1 MAKHIF
7 VTGGV
12 VSSLGKGITA
22 ASVGMLLGCRGL
34 KVALQKFDPY
44 LNVDPGTM
52 NPYQH
57 GELYVTDDGAET
69 DLDLGHYERFTGIE
83 THRACNYT
91 SGQIYSAVIAK
102 ERRGDYLGGTV
113 QVVPHITDE
122 IKAAV
127 RSVADDA
134 GDSKRGRSRLV
145 PPDVVITEVGGT
157 VGDIEGLP
165 FLEAIRQFG
174 LDEGQANVM
183 YIHVTLIVSVKAAG
197 EIKTKPTQH
206 SVMKLREIG
215 ITPDVLVCRCERPL
229 EEAIKK
235 KISLFTSV
243 ERRCVIEEPDVA
255 ETIYEVPFQF
265 IDQGL
270 DELIVQRLGL
280 KAGPLNL
287 GPWPEII
294 ETIRHPSG
302 SVRIGVVGKY
312 SELQDAYKSIYEALD
327 HGGIANNCKVQVKRI
342 LSEDVETAG
351 PEAELHD
358 VQGILVPGGFGLRGV
373 EGKIAAA
380 RYARTSQ
387 VPFLGLC
394 LGMQCAAIDFARNV
408 CGLEGADTT
417 ENRPGCPHPV
427 ICLMEEQKQ
436 VTQKGATMRLGGYP
450 CQLAEGSL
458 ARAAYGREEIR
469 ERHRHRYEFN
479 NDYRQVFTEHGMR
492 ITGVCPQGDLVEII
506 ELADHPWFVA
516 VQFHP
521 EFRSTPVR
529 PHPLFA
535 AFIGAALANGRKRGG
550 QQPAKIGRKQ

>member
-22 ASVGMLLGCRGL
+22 ASIGMLLGRRRL

-83 THRACNYT
+83 TSRACNYT
-91 SGQIYSAVIAK
+91 SGQIYSDVIAK

-127 RSVADDA
+127 RSVAD
-134 GDSKRGRSRLV
+134 GN
-145 PPDVVITEVGGT
+145 DVVITEIGGT

-165 FLEAIRQFG
+165 FLEAIRQFA
-174 LDEGQANVM
+174 LDAGRDNVM

-206 SVMKLREIG
+206 SVQKLREIG
-215 ITPDVLVCRCERPL
+215 ITPDVLVCRCEEPL
-229 EEAIKK
+229 GEAIKK

-243 ERRCVIEEPDVA
+243 TGRCVIEEPDVA
-255 ETIYEVPFQF
+255 DTIYEVPFQF

-270 DELIVQRLGL
+270 DQLIVERLGL
-280 KAGPLNL
+280 AGGPLDL

-294 ETIRHPSG
+294 ETIRRPYAT
-302 SVRIGVVGKY
+302 VRIAVVGKY

-327 HGGIANNCKVQVKRI
+327 HGGIAYKCRVKVKRV
-342 LSEDVETAG
+342 LSDDVQAG
-351 PEAELHD
+351 DPDALLGD

-380 RYARTSQ
+380 EYARKHK
-387 VPFLGLC
+387 VPYLGLC
-394 LGMQCAAIDFARNV
+394 LGMQCAVIEFARNV
-408 CGLEGADTT
+408 CGLTGADTV
-417 ENRPGCPHPV
+417 ENSPNTPHPV
-427 ICLMEEQKQ
+427 ICLMENQKRI
-436 VTQKGATMRLGGYP
+436 TQKGATMRLGGYP
-450 CQLAEGSL
+450 CRLAEGSL
-458 ARAAYGREEIR
+458 ALAAYGRQEIR

-479 NDYRQVFTEHGMR
+479 NGYRQAFIEHGMR
-492 ITGVCPQGDLVEII
+492 ITGICPDGDLAEII

-521 EFRSTPVR
+521 EFRSTPVK

-535 AFIGAALANGRKRGG
+535 AFIGAALDNGNKHRNRH
-550 QQPAKIGRKQ
+550 PAEAGRKQ

>member
-22 ASVGMLLGCRGL
+22 ASLGMLLGRRGL

-83 THRACNYT
+83 TSRNCNYT
-91 SGQIYSAVIAK
+91 SGQIYSSVIAK

-113 QVVPHITDE
+113 QVIPHITDE
-122 IKAAV
+122 IHAAV
-127 RSVADDA
+127 LSVADGA
-134 GDSKRGRSRLV
+134 
-145 PPDVVITEVGGT
+145 DVVITELGGT

-165 FLEAIRQFG
+165 FLEALRQFA
-174 LDEGQANVM
+174 LKEGHDNVM

-206 SVMKLREIG
+206 SAQKLREIG
-215 ITPDVLVCRCERPL
+215 ITPDVLVCRCEKPL
-229 EEAIKK
+229 AEALKQ

-243 ERRCVIEEPDVA
+243 ERRCVIEEPDVTD
-255 ETIYEVPFQF
+255 TIYEVPLQF
-265 IDQGL
+265 VEQGL
-270 DELIVQRLGL
+270 DQLIVDRLGL
-280 KAGPLNL
+280 DAKPLDI
-287 GPWPEII
+287 GSWSDMV
-294 ETIRHPSG
+294 ETIRHPESTI
-302 SVRIGVVGKY
+302 RIGVVGKY

-327 HGGIANNCKVQVKRI
+327 HGGIAHKAKVEVCRI
-342 LSEDVETAG
+342 LSEDVEKPG
-351 PEAELHD
+351 GEKLLD
-358 VQGILVPGGFGLRGV
+358 QVDGILVPGGFGLRGV
-373 EGKIAAA
+373 EGKIVAAGLA
-380 RYARTSQ
+380 RAHKIPY
-387 VPFLGLC
+387 LGLC
-394 LGMQCAAIDFARNV
+394 LGLQCAAIDFARNV

-417 ENRPGCPHPV
+417 ENRPDTPHPV
-427 ICLMEEQKQ
+427 IYLMEDQKD
-436 VTQKGATMRLGGYP
+436 VTDMGATMRLGGYA
-450 CQLAEGSL
+450 CRLAAGSK
-458 ARAAYGREEIR
+458 AREAYGQDEIR

-479 NDYRQVFTEHGMR
+479 NDFRQVFTDHGMQ
-492 ITGVCPQGDLVEII
+492 ISGVNPERDLVEIL

-516 VQFHP
+516 VQFHH
-521 EFRSTPVR
+521 EFRSTPVN

-535 AFIGAALANGRKRGG
+535 AFIAAAVERSKNK
-550 QQPAKIGRKQ
+550 

>member
-22 ASVGMLLGCRGL
+22 ASIGMLLGRRGV
-34 KVALQKFDPY
+34 KVVLQKFDPY

-83 THRACNYT
+83 TTRACNYT

-127 RSVADDA
+127 RSVAD
-134 GDSKRGRSRLV
+134 GN
-145 PPDVVITEVGGT
+145 DVVITEIGGT

-165 FLEAIRQFG
+165 FLEGIRQFA
-174 LDEGQANVM
+174 LDAGRADVM

-206 SVMKLREIG
+206 SVQKLREIG
-215 ITPDVLVCRCERPL
+215 ITPDVLVCRCEKPL
-229 EEAIKK
+229 DEAIKK

-243 ERRCVIEEPDVA
+243 QRRCVIEEPDVA
-255 ETIYEVPFQF
+255 KTIYEVPFQF

-270 DELIVQRLGL
+270 DQLIVERLGL
-280 KAGPLNL
+280 AAGELEL

-294 ETIRHPSG
+294 ETIRHPAAT
-302 SVRIGVVGKY
+302 VRIGVVGKY

-327 HGGIANNCKVQVKRI
+327 HGGVAHRCKVEVKRV
-342 LSEDVETAG
+342 LSEDIQSCNGGKWLSDA
-351 PEAELHD
+351 
-358 VQGILVPGGFGLRGV
+358 QGILVPGGFGLRGV
-373 EGKIAAA
+373 EGKIVAAG
-380 RYARTSQ
+380 YARRHKI
-387 VPFLGLC
+387 PYLGLC
-394 LGMQCAAIDFARNV
+394 LGMQCAVIEFARNV
-408 CGLEGADTT
+408 CGLADADTV
-417 ENRPGCPHPV
+417 ENRPDTPHPV
-427 ICLMEEQKQ
+427 ICLMEEQEK

-450 CQLAEGSL
+450 CRLAECSL
-458 ARAAYGREEIR
+458 AREAYGCERIR

-479 NDYRQVFTEHGMR
+479 NVYRQTFIQHGMR
-492 ITGVCPQGDLVEII
+492 ISGVCPDGDLVEII
-506 ELADHPWFVA
+506 ELAGHPWFVA

-521 EFRSTPVR
+521 EFRSTPVQ
-529 PHPLFA
+529 PNPLFA
-535 AFIGAALANGRKRGG
+535 AFIAAALANKNKHSNRH
-550 QQPAKIGRKQ
+550 PAEAGSKQ

>member
-1 MAKHIF
+1 MAKQIF

-22 ASVGMLLGCRGL
+22 ASLGMLLGRRGL

-83 THRACNYT
+83 TSRACNYT
-91 SGQIYSAVIAK
+91 SGQIYSSVITK

-113 QVVPHITDE
+113 QVIPHITNE

-127 RSVADDA
+127 KSVHD
-134 GDSKRGRSRLV
+134 GV
-145 PPDVVITEVGGT
+145 DVVITEIGGT

-174 LDEGQANVM
+174 LEEGHDNVM
-183 YIHVTLIVSVKAAG
+183 YIHVTLIVSVRAAG

-206 SVMKLREIG
+206 SAQKLREIG
-215 ITPDVLVCRCERPL
+215 ITPDVLVCRCEKPL
-229 EEAIKK
+229 AKAIKEK
-235 KISLFTSV
+235 VSLFTSV
-243 ERRCVIEEPDVA
+243 PLANVIEEPDVTD
-255 ETIYEVPFQF
+255 TIYEVPMQF
-265 IDQGL
+265 VEQGL
-270 DELIVQRLGL
+270 DQRIVDHLHLHAEPLDLGS
-280 KAGPLNL
+280 
-287 GPWPEII
+287 WPDII
-294 ETIRHPSG
+294 ERIRNPSAT
-302 SVRIGVVGKY
+302 VRIGVVGKY

-327 HGGIANNCKVQVKRI
+327 HGGIAHNCKVEVHRI
-342 LSEDVETAG
+342 LSERMEKPDGGQLLDEM
-351 PEAELHD
+351 D
-358 VQGILVPGGFGLRGV
+358 GILVPGGFGLRGV

-380 RYARTSQ
+380 GLARERKI
-387 VPFLGLC
+387 PYLGLC
-394 LGMQCAAIDFARNV
+394 LGLQCAAVDFARNV

-417 ENRPGCPHPV
+417 ENKEDTPHPV
-427 ICLMEEQKQ
+427 IYLMPEQEG
-436 VTQKGATMRLGGYP
+436 VTEKGATMRLGGYACRLTP
-450 CQLAEGSL
+450 GSL
-458 ARAAYGREEIR
+458 AHQAYAADEIR

-479 NDYRQVFTEHGMR
+479 NKYRQMFADHGMAVS
-492 ITGVCPQGDLVEII
+492 GVNPGSNLVEII
-506 ELADHPWFVA
+506 ELTDHPWYLA

-521 EFRSTPVR
+521 EFRSTPVK

-535 AFIGAALANGRKRGG
+535 AFIAASLKKA
-550 QQPAKIGRKQ
+550 QSKQATPVDDAASV

>member
-1 MAKHIF
+1 MAKHTF

-22 ASVGMLLGCRGL
+22 ASIGMLLGRRGL

-69 DLDLGHYERFTGIE
+69 DLDLGHYERFTGIP
-83 THRACNYT
+83 TSRASNYT
-91 SGQIYSAVIAK
+91 SGQIYSTVITK
-102 ERRGDYLGGTV
+102 ERRGDYLGQTV
-113 QVVPHITDE
+113 QVVPHVTDE

-127 RSVADDA
+127 RSVAGDA
-134 GDSKRGRSRLV
+134 
-145 PPDVVITEVGGT
+145 DVVITEIGGT

-174 LDEGQANVM
+174 LDAGRQNVM
-183 YIHVTLIVSVKAAG
+183 YVHVTLIVSVKAAG

-215 ITPDVLVCRCERPL
+215 ITPDVLVCRCEKPFD
-229 EEAIKK
+229 EAIKR

-243 ERRCVIEEPDVA
+243 DRRCVIEEPDVTD
-255 ETIYEVPFQF
+255 TIYEVPFQF
-265 IDQGL
+265 IDQKL
-270 DELIVQRLGL
+270 DALIVERLGL
-280 KAGPLNL
+280 AAGPLEL
-287 GPWPEII
+287 CPWPEILK
-294 ETIRHPSG
+294 TIRRPSAT
-302 SVRIGVVGKY
+302 VRVGVVGKY
-312 SELQDAYKSIYEALD
+312 SELQDAYKSIYEDLD
-327 HGGIANNCKVQVKRI
+327 HGGIAHKCKVQVERI
-342 LSEDVETAG
+342 LSEDVETGG
-351 PEAELHD
+351 PDAVLHG

-373 EGKIAAA
+373 EGKVAATG
-380 RYARTSQ
+380 YARQ
-387 VPFLGLC
+387 KEIPFLGLC

-408 CGLEGADTT
+408 CGLAEADTT
-417 ENRPGCPHPV
+417 ENRPDTPHPV
-427 ICLMEEQKQ
+427 ICLMQEQKR
-436 VTQKGATMRLGGYP
+436 VAQKGATMRLGGYP
-450 CQLAEGSL
+450 CRLAEGSV

-479 NDYRQVFTEHGMR
+479 NEYRQVFAEHGMR
-492 ITGVCPQGDLVEII
+492 ITGVYPEGDLVEII
-506 ELADHPWFVA
+506 ELARHPWFVA

-521 EFRSTPVR
+521 EFRSTPVK

-535 AFIGAALANGRKRGG
+535 AFIAAALANGQKKAGG
-550 QQPAKIGRKQ
+550 AQPEAAPKPRIES